1 MANSKVT
8 YTAGSTGA
16 GQTFA
21 VTFSFINRSHVDVEV
36 NGTSVA
42 FTWNSDSEVA
52 VTGTVTAGNTVL
64 IIRVSSL
71 TTRLVDYVD
80 GSNLSETDLDTDS
93 LQAFYLSQEAVD
105 AFGAFDTGIVA
116 TDTHIL
122 VANGTKFNNV
132 IMSGDATLANTGALT
147 ISTGAVETAMLAA
160 DAVDSTKLADN
171 AVDSEHYTDGSID
184 VAHMSVN
191 SIDSDQYVDGSI
203 DVAHMSVNSIDSDQY
218 VDGSID
224 LAHMSANSVD
234 SDQYVDGSIDTAHIA
249 SANVTTAKIADDA
262 ITTAKVLDANITLAK
277 IVSASATNKILGRVA
292 GGAGV
297 FEEVT
302 LQTTLSSSDEAI
314 PTSKAVRDDIVAIVN
329 AVGGFVAIAS
339 EVTFPNAHPDPDDGA
354 GTVVSIANAGGVV
367 VDGSGQST
375 TGRTVGGTTV
385 TITGIPATYQS
396 ATIADGL
403 GMQVISTTTLNTYTY
418 HKIAAKEGDT
428 NLVATSIADVNTVA
442 GSIANVNT
450 TAANIAGVNSF
461 GSRYRV
467 ASSAPSTSLDQ
478 GDLYFNTSTNE
489 LQSYGTSWQA
499 VAISAAN
506 QVNINIV
513 AGDVVYSEDLG
524 SIADAITTS
533 SGSDITT
540 VADSIADIN
549 RLAPAAVIADMA
561 LLGTAAVVADLALL
575 GTAAVVADLD
585 LLATSAVVADL
596 ALLGTSAV
604 VTDLDLLATSAN
616 VTAMSTVSSSIADVN
631 RYANEYTIASS
642 APGSPSEGD
651 LWYDSTNNVI
661 KYHNGSSFVTIAPGI
676 ADVVSDGSP
685 QLGAALDGQ
694 NNNLTNIGTVSGDNL
709 QMDFGGLS

>member
-21 VTFSFINRSHVDVEV
+21 VTFSFINRSHVDVKV
-36 NGTSVA
+36 NGTSAA

-52 VTGTVTAGNTVL
+52 VTGTVTTGDTVL
-64 IIRVSSL
+64 VIRVSSL

-93 LQAFYLSQEAVD
+93 LQAFYLAQEAVD

-122 VANGTKFNNV
+122 VADGTEFNNV

-147 ISTGAVETAMLAA
+147 IATGAVETAMIAA
-160 DAVDSTKLADN
+160 DAIDSTLLADN

-203 DVAHMSVNSIDSDQY
+203 DTI
-218 VDGSID
+218 
-224 LAHMSANSVD
+224 
-234 SDQYVDGSIDTAHIA
+234 HIA
-249 SANVTTAKIADDA
+249 DVNVTTAKIADDA
-262 ITTAKVLDANITLAK
+262 ITTAKVLDANITFAK
-277 IVSASATNKILGRVA
+277 IVSASATNKILGRVT
-292 GGAGV
+292 GGAGA

-329 AVGGFVAIAS
+329 AVGGFVAVAT

-385 TITGIPATYQS
+385 TITGIPSTYQS
-396 ATIADGL
+396 TTIADGL
-403 GMQVISTTTLNTYTY
+403 GMQVISTSTLNTYTY

>member
-21 VTFSFINRSHVDVEV
+21 VTFSFINRSHVDVKV
-36 NGTSVA
+36 NGTSAA

-52 VTGTVTAGNTVL
+52 VTGTVTTGDTVL
-64 IIRVSSL
+64 VIRVSSL

-93 LQAFYLSQEAVD
+93 LQAFYLAQEAVD

-122 VANGTKFNNV
+122 VADGTEFNNV

-147 ISTGAVETAMLAA
+147 IATGAVETAMIAA
-160 DAVDSTKLADN
+160 DAIDSTLLADN

-203 DVAHMSVNSIDSDQY
+203 DTI
-218 VDGSID
+218 
-224 LAHMSANSVD
+224 
-234 SDQYVDGSIDTAHIA
+234 HIA
-249 SANVTTAKIADDA
+249 DVNVTTAKIADDA
-262 ITTAKVLDANITLAK
+262 ITTAKVLDANITFAK
-277 IVSASATNKILGRVA
+277 IVSASATNKILGRVT
-292 GGAGV
+292 GGAGA

-329 AVGGFVAIAS
+329 AVGGFVAVAT

-403 GMQVISTTTLNTYTY
+403 GMQVISTSTLNTYTY

-461 GSRYRV
+461 GERYRV
-467 ASSAPSTSLDQ
+467 ASTAPTTSLDA
-478 GDLYFNTSTNE
+478 GDLYFNTTTNE
-489 LQSYGTSWQA
+489 LRSYGTMWQA
-499 VAISAAN
+499 TAPSAAV
-506 QVNINIV
+506 QASINIV

-524 SIADAITTS
+524 SVADALTTS
-533 SGSDITT
+533 SGNGDITT
-540 VADSIADIN
+540 VANSIADVN
-549 RLAPAAVIADMA
+549 ALAVAAVIADMA
-561 LLGTAAVVADLALL
+561 ILGTADVVSDMNVIEANI
-575 GTAAVVADLD
+575 
-585 LLATSAVVADL
+585 TS
-596 ALLGTSAV
+596 
-604 VTDLDLLATSAN
+604 VT
-616 VTAMSTVSSSIADVN
+616 TVSSSIADVN

-642 APGSPSEGD
+642 APGSPSVGD
-651 LWYDSTNNVI
+651 LWYDSTANVL
-661 KYHNGSSFVTIAPGI
+661 KYYTGSIFAALAPGI
-676 ADVVSDGSP
+676 ASVADDTSP
-685 QLGAALDGQ
+685 QLGGALDGQ
-694 NNNLTNIGTVSGDNL
+694 NNNFTNCGTISGTNL
-709 QMDFGGLS
+709 QIDFGGIV

>member
-21 VTFSFINRSHVDVEV
+21 VTFSFINRSHVDVKV
-36 NGTSVA
+36 NGTSAA

-52 VTGTVTAGNTVL
+52 VTGTVTTGDTVL
-64 IIRVSSL
+64 VIRVSSL

-93 LQAFYLSQEAVD
+93 LQAFYLAQEAVD
-105 AFGAFDTGIVA
+105 AFGPFDTGIVSA
-116 TDTHIL
+116 DKHIL

-132 IMSGDATLANTGALT
+132 LVSGDATLANTGALT
-147 ISTGAVETAMLAA
+147 ISTGAVETAMIAA
-160 DAVDSTKLADN
+160 DAIDSTLLADN

-224 LAHMSANSVD
+224 VAHMSVNSID
-234 SDQYVDGSIDTAHIA
+234 SDQYVDGSIDTIHIA
-249 SANVTTAKIADDA
+249 DVNVTTAKIADDA

-277 IVSASATNKILGRVA
+277 IVSASGTNKILGRVA

-329 AVGGFVAIAS
+329 AVGGFVAVAT
-339 EVTFPNAHPDPDDGA
+339 EVTFPNAHPDPDGGA

-461 GSRYRV
+461 GERYRV
-467 ASSAPSTSLDQ
+467 SATAPSSSLDA
-478 GDLYFNTSTNE
+478 GDLYFNTTTNE
-489 LQSYGTSWQA
+489 LRSYGTSWQA
-499 VAISAAN
+499 TAPSSAVQAS
-506 QVNINIV
+506 INIV

-524 SIADAITTS
+524 SVADALTTS
-533 SGSDITT
+533 SGNGDITT
-540 VADSIADIN
+540 VANSIADVN
-549 RLAPAAVIADMA
+549 ALAVAAVIADMA
-561 LLGTAAVVADLALL
+561 ILGTADVVSDMNVIEANI
-575 GTAAVVADLD
+575 
-585 LLATSAVVADL
+585 TS
-596 ALLGTSAV
+596 
-604 VTDLDLLATSAN
+604 VT
-616 VTAMSTVSSSIADVN
+616 TVSSSIADVN

-642 APGSPSEGD
+642 APGSPTEGD
-651 LWYDSTNNVI
+651 LWYDSTANVL
-661 KYHNGSSFVTIAPGI
+661 KYYTGSIFATLSPGI
-676 ADVVSDGSP
+676 ADVVSDTSP
-685 QLGAALDGQ
+685 QLGGALDGQ
-694 NNNLTNIGTVSGDNL
+694 NNNFTNCGTLSGTNL